1 MSKEVLFEV
10 WNQPA
15 SELLAGTEIF
25 LGLGIV
31 SVDELGLN
39 ESQRLIVPLQ
49 GMPENFNDNSAVFGG
64 LLTVH
69 FLLTKEERKV
79 EASEITNGHLTEND
93 VRIGNGN
100 GVENGNGHIDQE
112 MINMVNIKYGKI
124 EKILKGRLDSITPPL
139 SSVKI

>member
-49 GMPENFNDNSAVFGG
+49 AR
-64 LLTVH
+64 T
-69 FLLTKEERKV
+69 TKFRWTYSSVPNRRARPNKR
-79 EASEITNGHLTEND
+79 AG
-93 VRIGNGN
+93 
-100 GVENGNGHIDQE
+100 
-112 MINMVNIKYGKI
+112 GKI
-124 EKILKGRLDSITPPL
+124 LQKH
-139 SSVKI
+139 

>member
-49 GMPENFNDNSAVFGG
+49 ARTTRILDGRNS
-64 LLTVH
+64 
-69 FLLTKEERKV
+69 
-79 EASEITNGHLTEND
+79 
-93 VRIGNGN
+93 
-100 GVENGNGHIDQE
+100 Q
-112 MINMVNIKYGKI
+112 KY
-124 EKILKGRLDSITPPL
+124 LHQT
-139 SSVKI
+139 